1 MKLSSFLPYPLQG
14 INSGL
19 ITFFFG
25 EDREGNLTVD
35 KFLEFQRRLQNEILA
50 LGRIIM
56 RTAVLLLFF
65 GNCWTI
71 FLSI

>member
-1 MKLSSFLPYPLQG
+1 MRPPLVFQG

-50 LGRIIM
+50 LGR
-56 RTAVLLLFF
+56 TAER
-65 GNCWTI
+65 
-71 FLSI
+71 